1 MRADL
6 RGIAE
11 KLALAA
17 TLASVGYAAF
27 ALRRLGVFERAVR
40 ERADAPAP
48 SGGGPTVTILK
59 PAHGDEPG
67 LEENLAS
74 FCAQDYPHYEVVIGV
89 LDPADP
95 ALDAIARVAR
105 RFPGRVTVVV
115 GDGIARHRNPK
126 IATLEPM
133 LAHARGDVLVIAD
146 SDMRVTPWYLDA
158 VLAPFDD
165 PSIGAVTCVFRG
177 EPAGDDVASALG
189 AMAITEQF
197 MPSTLVANAIE
208 PMTYCFGSTMAVR
221 REVFDAIGG
230 LAALGERLADDHVLG
245 SLVVSHGY
253 RIAFAQYVVANVVD
267 ERDAGAL
274 IAHEL
279 RWNRTIRSVRPA
291 SYPGILL
298 TYPLP
303 LAAAYLALARNKRN
317 ALIVTGIA
325 TVLRVALHRK
335 AHAALGTLRVPPASL
350 IPLRDAL
357 GVALWCLGLC
367 GGSVRW
373 RGAAIDV
380 AADGRITTPTNE

>member
-11 KLALAA
+11 RVALAA
-17 TLASVGYAAF
+17 ALASTGYAAF
-27 ALRRLGVFERAVR
+27 ALRRLALFERGAR
-40 ERADAPAP
+40 DRAEAPAP
-48 SGGGPTVTILK
+48 DGARPTVTVLK
-59 PAHGDEPG
+59 PAHGDEPE

-74 FCAQDYPHYEVVIGV
+74 FCAQEYPYYEVVLGV

-95 ALDAIARVAR
+95 ALAAIARVAR

-115 GDGIARHRNPK
+115 GDGVARHRNPK
-126 IATLEPM
+126 IATLDPM
-133 LAHARGDVLVIAD
+133 IAHARGEVLVIAD
-146 SDMRVTPWYLDA
+146 SDMRVTPRYLDA
-158 VLAPFDD
+158 VLAPFED
-165 PSIGAVTCVFRG
+165 PSVGAVTCVFRG
-177 EPAGDDVASALG
+177 EPAGGDLASALG

-221 REVFDAIGG
+221 RRVFDAIGG
-230 LAALGERLADDHVLG
+230 LAALGEQLADDHTLG
-245 SLVVSHGY
+245 SLVVSNGD
-253 RIAFAQYVVANVVD
+253 RIALASYVVANVVD

-291 SYPGILL
+291 SYPGILF

-303 LAAAYLALARNKRN
+303 LALTYLALARNKRN
-317 ALIVTGIA
+317 ALVVTGIA
-325 TVLRVALHRK
+325 AVLRVAVHRK
-335 AHAALGTLRVPPASL
+335 AHAALGSQRVPSAGL
-350 IPLRDAL
+350 IPLRDVL
-357 GVALWCLGLC
+357 GVALWCLGLF

-380 AADGRITTPTNE
+380 AADGRITSPTG